1 MDAPHVFSHLCREF
15 SPDYVTL
22 TFGSRREGS
31 APNRELNQT
40 NLCLNLKG
48 GRSSRRELTH
58 IPMLDKFKNTRV
70 VSL

>member
-1 MDAPHVFSHLCREF
+1 MCEKALSNLHNSIKEMGAPHVFYHLYRDF
-15 SPDYVTL
+15 SLDYVTL

-48 GRSSRRELTH
+48 AD
-58 IPMLDKFKNTRV
+58 PPV
-70 VSL
+70 VS

>member
-1 MDAPHVFSHLCREF
+1 MCEKAQSNLHNSIKEYGCISCFYHLCRDF
-15 SPDYVTL
+15 SLDYVTL

-48 GRSSRRELTH
+48 AD
-58 IPMLDKFKNTRV
+58 PPV
-70 VSL
+70 VS